1 MQSLAVIGDY
11 RPLELAYRR
20 IGIAYPVIACCVL
33 VYKFVSSVSVHD
45 KSSDYLKGGGI
56 VSGHI
61 DAAVLISSVE
71 YHGEIGL
78 VGCKD
83 DIADVCASF
92 FGQHIEYIVDVGDVN
107 VFSVNPDGSIGLSTI
122 GYWRYMNNHEGGADA
137 TVTAGDWSV
146 TKRGS
151 GADQVV
157 IQLTEGQNALN
168 LYNAGVGAGSTLM
181 VKLDD
186 GFTYLLHL
194 RITDIHVQEFTQ
206 EAYDAGEFASG
217 YSGADRQARSFY
229 FTFDVLSIEKTNQI
243 L

>member
-1 MQSLAVIGDY
+1 MKRLISLA
-11 RPLELAYRR
+11 L
-20 IGIAYPVIACCVL
+20 
-33 VYKFVSSVSVHD
+33 
-45 KSSDYLKGGGI
+45 
-56 VSGHI
+56 
-61 DAAVLISSVE
+61 AVLMVCAAISAVAETVDTYASASLTKSFVE
-71 YHGEIGL
+71 GDEL
-78 VGCKD
+78 VTLADTLSKSCA
-83 DIADVCASF
+83 DIATLAQTKAE
-92 FGQHIEYIVDVGDVN
+92 GYQKMYGKHVN